1 MTWWGTY
8 CVKVSLHVVHLQ
20 STLDPTSVGLFQDLD
35 QSFRLQH
42 LSVSEVSRV
51 KGQLSRGYY
60 KLTWTSSFL
69 LMDVDAVLAARQGQY
84 GTTEVEK
91 EVGLQFDLGNLLATD
106 LNAVDTDALRWVLLN
121 VLEVK
126 VEGVLLKEP
135 GYWLELQ
142 FTLQSETWIMK

>member
-1 MTWWGTY
+1 
-8 CVKVSLHVVHLQ
+8 
-20 STLDPTSVGLFQDLD
+20 
-35 QSFRLQH
+35 
-42 LSVSEVSRV
+42 
-51 KGQLSRGYY
+51 
-60 KLTWTSSFL
+60 
-69 LMDVDAVLAARQGQY
+69 MDVDAVLAARQGQY

>member
-60 KLTWTSSFL
+60 KLTWTLSFL